1 MMHLRHLRG
10 IIGRSRH
17 DSANAAWK
25 TACKRSVVP
34 PMKAS
39 VAMRSNQRGFAQAD
53 KSVSDFG
60 MMIDTPSN
68 MPSGFHHK
76 EPPRGDFRFIAVDV
90 ETAGYDIASICQ
102 IGLAFVGFDSSIATY
117 STYIDP
123 CTPFAHGNTRLHGI
137 DAETVIGA
145 PTFAKLLP
153 ELRSI
158 LETHPLVQHSRF
170 DEKSFDGACR
180 LADLP
185 VLRSVWTDSVAVAR
199 KAWPELRGN
208 GGHGLGNLK
217 KVLGLRFRHHDA
229 GEDARAAAEVVLM
242 AEASLGE
249 KIRMLNASQ
258 QLVFDF

>member
-39 VAMRSNQRGFAQAD
+39 VAMRSNQRGFAQAVR
-53 KSVSDFG
+53 SVANFG
-60 MMIDTPSN
+60 MMNNVPSTI
-68 MPSGFHHK
+68 PPDFHHI
-76 EPPRGDFRFIAVDV
+76 EPPSGDFRFIAVDV

-137 DAETVIGA
+137 DAETVRGA
-145 PTFAKLLP
+145 ATFAKLLP
-153 ELRSI
+153 ELRLI

-180 LADLP
+180 LANLP

-242 AEASLGE
+242 AEASLGK